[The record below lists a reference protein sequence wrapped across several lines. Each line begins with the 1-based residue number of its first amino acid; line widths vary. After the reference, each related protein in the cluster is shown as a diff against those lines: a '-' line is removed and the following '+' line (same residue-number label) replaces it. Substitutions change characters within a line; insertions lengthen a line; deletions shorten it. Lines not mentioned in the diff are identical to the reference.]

1 MTKSHTRVAV
11 MLATVLGFASMAH
24 ADAPKPPP
32 GSALAGKGIAKLKCA
47 GCHNVDKNDKPSPNL
62 KAPPFVVIAKTQLVT
77 VREVD
82 QWLQAAHH
90 DMPDLSLDS
99 GQRGDII
106 AYLQSLSPKDP
117 IQ

>member
-1 MTKSHTRVAV
+1 ML
-11 MLATVLGFASMAH
+11 LATLCAAPAAL

-32 GSALAGKGIAKLKCA
+32 ERAMAGKDVATLKCA
-47 GCHNVDKNDKPSPNL
+47 GCHNVNKDAKASPDL
-62 KAPPFVVIAKTQLVT
+62 KAPPFVVIAKSNLAT

-90 DMPDLSLDS
+90 DMPDLGLDA

-117 IQ
+117 MQ